1 MHDNQTIRVMIV
13 DDHTIT
19 RDGIKTLFLLYDDL
33 VFAGEAGNGRDAIE
47 VSKKIKPD
55 VILMDLEL
63 PILDGCAATRQIK
76 AINPEVKIIALTS
89 FFDKRMV
96 KDAIK
101 AGACGY
107 IIKNVSPDQLAQYIR
122 DAFSGKT
129 SLSPEATNAIIEE
142 IKEPSGQG
150 HDLTGQEIKI
160 LRMLSQGYSNKII
173 SKELFISHNT
183 VKFHISNLLVKLK
196 ASTRAEAAAIAVKN
210 NLI

>member
-1 MHDNQTIRVMIV
+1 MEDNKIIRVMIV

-47 VSKKIKPD
+47 ISKKIKPD

-63 PILDGCAATRQIK
+63 PILDGFAATKQIK
-76 AINPEVKIIALTS
+76 AISPEVKIIALTS
-89 FFDKRMV
+89 FIDKRMV

-107 IIKNVSPDQLAQYIR
+107 IIKNVSPDQLVQYIR

-142 IKEPSGQG
+142 IKEPSEQG
-150 HDLTGQEIKI
+150 YDLTGQEIKI